1 MLKDKSILKS
11 RDVNNRSDQ
20 SVSKVKSV
28 YIDYFSYIPCPPAL
42 VPDHQRIDLISKLRP
57 VKSKSNSKCHPR
69 F

>member
-1 MLKDKSILKS
+1 MLKDKSKVRDINTKS
-11 RDVNNRSDQ
+11 KARSG
-20 SVSKVKSV
+20 KAKSIF
-28 YIDYFSYIPCPPAL
+28 IDYFSFVPCPPAL